1 MAAAFGDLPHVYS
14 VTTSKHHHY
23 VPTVCSSTEIK
34 TTRGSPFRRGTE
46 IKTTR
51 GSPFRRGTEIKT
63 TRGSP
68 FRRGTEIKTTR
79 GSPFR
84 RGTEIK
90 TTRGSPF
97 RRGTESRSAPI
108 LQLFGCG
115 CPVCLRLSEDW
126 L

>member
-14 VTTSKHHHY
+14 VTTTKHHHY

-51 GSPFRRGTEIKT
+51 GSPFRRGTE
-63 TRGSP
+63 
-68 FRRGTEIKTTR
+68 
-79 GSPFR
+79 
-84 RGTEIK
+84 
-90 TTRGSPF
+90 
-97 RRGTESRSAPI
+97 SRSAPS

>member
-1 MAAAFGDLPHVYS
+1 MAAAFGDLPHVYR
-14 VTTSKHHHY
+14 VTTSKLHLR
-23 VPTVCSSTEIK
+23 PTTVCSSTEIK

-63 TRGSP
+63 TRGSL

-84 RGTEIK
+84 RAVEQ
-90 TTRGSPF
+90 
-97 RRGTESRSAPI
+97 RSAPS

-115 CPVCLRLSEDW
+115 YPVCLRLSED
-126 L
+126 